1 MKRKY
6 LLIVLT
12 MLCVLFC
19 ALGLAGCGE
28 GRETNGNTSSDR
40 VSGTYYL
47 YGYTVEPETDHSQAT
62 LCGTYDYHEFIRLYD
77 DGTFDYYLLFRYL
90 PFYFNEEKGFSIG
103 SLEQGIYGGAYQL
116 SDDGSIVLTFHYIP
130 ATSTTGE
137 FPTVAGTLSGG
148 VMQLEASLLYES
160 AWFCKE
166 GCAPDISGQQ
176 VGVEFLS
183 YDGTVLQ
190 SDTYSCTEQAIS
202 QPALPEWE
210 DCVGEWEV
218 GNCFDWGDAGR
229 KITVKAVY
237 TSSWINEEDWECV
250 FYLNLQNETD
260 EIGLTY
266 MGTERTPMLPAVFH
280 NVDFSAGKIVSLSA
294 PYSQTT
300 AFVIP
305 SALSFDNIDFT
316 QVEWGCPPL
325 LNEQGT
331 MSSGTFLVE
340 EGHPLY
346 VCEDGVIY
354 DREKTEIVYVPVFL
368 EGKYTVPDGITHIPD
383 GLFEGRELLTEIVLP
398 DSVKSIGNDV
408 FRDCK
413 GLKNI
418 NIPGGVTSIG
428 ASAFSGCSGL
438 TEIFIP
444 NSVTGIERSTFSGCA
459 GLTSITIPSSV
470 TSIGSSAFHGCS
482 GLTSITIP
490 SSVISIGAS
499 AFLECP
505 LEKIDVADLAVWAE
519 CGYYPSV
526 PWELYLNGELVTEL
540 VLSEDYFIQLQNCT
554 SLRQVTV
561 SSWLGRVRQRMFAGC
576 TNLERVTLMDGIVG
590 IYSEAFSGCVSLTE
604 IVLPDSIEDI
614 GSRAFSGC
622 YRLES
627 VVLGS
632 GISQIGSSVF
642 EDCVSLKRI
651 VLSENIRQISGG
663 AFANCLSLSE
673 IFYHGTRQAWEEV
686 DVTADN
692 TEWSHATV
700 YYYSEQEPP
709 LGDGQT
715 GYDGNYWHYDD
726 DDVTPVIW
734 NKNG

>member
-6 LLIVLT
+6 LLVVLT
-12 MLCVLFC
+12 MLCALFC

-47 YGYTVEPETDHSQAT
+47 YGYTVEAASDSAQAT
-62 LCGTYDYHEFIRLYD
+62 LCGTYEYHEFIRLYD
-77 DGTFDYYLLFRYL
+77 DGTFDYYWLAQYS
-90 PFYFNEEKGFSIG
+90 PGSVIEG
-103 SLEQGIYGGAYQL
+103 SLVEVGSLLQGIYEGSYQL
-116 SDDGSIVLTFHYIP
+116 SDDGGITLTFN
-130 ATSTTGE
+130 TLNGVTGT
-137 FPTVAGTLSGG
+137 PYDPITGTLFDGA
-148 VMQLEASLLYES
+148 VQLEASLFYES
-160 AWFCKE
+160 AYFCKE

-202 QPALPEWE
+202 QPALPERE

-250 FYLNLQNETD
+250 FYLNLQNETN

-294 PYSQTT
+294 PLSQTT

-325 LNEQGT
+325 DEHGI
-331 MSSGTFLVE
+331 MSSETFLVE

-383 GLFEGRELLTEIVLP
+383 GLFEGRKLLTEIVLP
-398 DSVKSIGNDV
+398 DSVKSIGNNA
-408 FRDCK
+408 FGSCR
-413 GLKNI
+413 GLKSI

-438 TEIFIP
+438 TEISIP
-444 NSVTGIERSTFSGCA
+444 NSVTSIERSTFSGCA
-459 GLTSITIPSSV
+459 GLTSITIPSNV
-470 TSIGSSAFHGCS
+470 TSIGDEAFRDCS
-482 GLTSITIP
+482 GLTGITIP
-490 SSVISIGAS
+490 SSVTNIGS
-499 AFLECP
+499 SVFLGCN

-519 CGYYPSV
+519 CNYYPSV

-540 VLSEDYFIQLQNCT
+540 VLSEDYFIQPQNCT

-561 SSWLGRVRQRMFAGC
+561 SPWLRVGWRMFAGC

-604 IVLPDSIEDI
+604 IVLPDSVDGI
-614 GSRAFSGC
+614 GYKAFSGC

-673 IFYHGTRQAWEEV
+673 IFYHGTWQAWEEV
-686 DVTADN
+686 DISADN
-692 TEWSHATV
+692 AEWSHATV
-700 YYYSEQEPP
+700 YFYSEQEPP

-734 NKNG
+734 NKNE

>member
-6 LLIVLT
+6 LLVVLT
-12 MLCVLFC
+12 MLCALFC

-47 YGYTVEPETDHSQAT
+47 YGYTVEAASDSAQAT
-62 LCGTYDYHEFIRLYD
+62 LCGTYEYHEFIRLYD
-77 DGTFDYYLLFRYL
+77 DGTFDYYWLAQYS
-90 PFYFNEEKGFSIG
+90 PGSVIEG
-103 SLEQGIYGGAYQL
+103 SLVEVGSLLQGIYEGSYQL
-116 SDDGSIVLTFHYIP
+116 SDDGGITLTFN
-130 ATSTTGE
+130 TLNGVTGT
-137 FPTVAGTLSGG
+137 PYDPITGTLFDGA
-148 VMQLEASLLYES
+148 MQLEASLFYES
-160 AWFCKE
+160 AYFCKE

-202 QPALPEWE
+202 QPALPERG

-294 PYSQTT
+294 PLSQTT

-325 LNEQGT
+325 DEHGI
-331 MSSGTFLVE
+331 MSSETFLVE

-354 DREKTEIVYVPVFL
+354 DREKTEIVYVPVSL
-368 EGKYTVPDGITHIPD
+368 EGKYTVSDGITHIPD

-398 DSVKSIGNDV
+398 DSVKSIGNNA
-408 FRDCK
+408 FGSCR
-413 GLKNI
+413 GLKSI

-428 ASAFSGCSGL
+428 SSAFSGCSGL
-438 TEIFIP
+438 TEISIP
-444 NSVTGIERSTFSGCA
+444 NSVTSIERSTFSGCA
-459 GLTSITIPSSV
+459 GLTSITIPSNV
-470 TSIGSSAFHGCS
+470 TSIGSSAFYGCS

-490 SSVISIGAS
+490 SSLISIGYS
-499 AFLECP
+499 AFNGCN

-519 CGYYPSV
+519 CNYYPSV

-540 VLSEDYFIQLQNCT
+540 VLSGDYFIQLQNCT

-561 SSWLGRVRQRMFAGC
+561 SPWLEWVGRRMFAGC

-604 IVLPDSIEDI
+604 IVLPDSVDGI
-614 GSRAFSGC
+614 GYKAFSGC

-673 IFYHGTRQAWEEV
+673 IFYHGTWQAWEEV
-686 DVTADN
+686 DISADN
-692 TEWSHATV
+692 AEWSHATV
-700 YYYSEQEPP
+700 YFYSEQEPP

-734 NKNG
+734 NKNE

>member
-6 LLIVLT
+6 FLIVLT
-12 MLCVLFC
+12 TLCALFC
-19 ALGLAGCGE
+19 ALGLVGCGE
-28 GRETNGNTSSDR
+28 GRETNGNASSDR

-77 DGTFDYYLLFRYL
+77 DGTFDYYWLFQYS

-116 SDDGSIVLTFHYIP
+116 SDDGSIVLTVHYIP
-130 ATSTTGE
+130 ADSTTGE
-137 FPTVAGTLSGG
+137 FPTMAGTLSDGA
-148 VMQLEASLLYES
+148 MRLEASLFYES

-183 YDGTVLQ
+183 YDGTILQ

-202 QPALPEWE
+202 QPALPERE

-260 EIGLTY
+260 EIGLTC
-266 MGTERTPMLPAVFH
+266 MGTEKTPMLPAVFH

-294 PYSQTT
+294 PYMQTT

-346 VCEDGVIY
+346 VCKDGVIY
-354 DREKTEIVYVPVFL
+354 NRGKTEIVYVPVSL
-368 EGKYTVPDGITHIPD
+368 EGKYTVPDGVTHIPD
-383 GLFEGRELLTEIVLP
+383 NMFEGRELLTEIVIP
-398 DSVKSIGNDV
+398 DSVES
-408 FRDCK
+408 
-413 GLKNI
+413 
-418 NIPGGVTSIG
+418 
-428 ASAFSGCSGL
+428 
-438 TEIFIP
+438 
-444 NSVTGIERSTFSGCA
+444 
-459 GLTSITIPSSV
+459 
-470 TSIGSSAFHGCS
+470 
-482 GLTSITIP
+482 
-490 SSVISIGAS
+490 
-499 AFLECP
+499 
-505 LEKIDVADLAVWAE
+505 
-519 CGYYPSV
+519 
-526 PWELYLNGELVTEL
+526 
-540 VLSEDYFIQLQNCT
+540 
-554 SLRQVTV
+554 
-561 SSWLGRVRQRMFAGC
+561 
-576 TNLERVTLMDGIVG
+576 
-590 IYSEAFSGCVSLTE
+590 
-604 IVLPDSIEDI
+604 I

-622 YRLES
+622 YKLE
-627 VVLGS
+627 
-632 GISQIGSSVF
+632 
-642 EDCVSLKRI
+642 RI
-651 VLSENIRQISGG
+651 VLSENIRQISGD

-686 DVTADN
+686 DISADN
-692 TEWSHATV
+692 PEWSHATV
-700 YYYSEQEPP
+700 YFYSEQEPP

-726 DDVTPVIW
+726 DGITPVIW
-734 NKNG
+734 SKNG